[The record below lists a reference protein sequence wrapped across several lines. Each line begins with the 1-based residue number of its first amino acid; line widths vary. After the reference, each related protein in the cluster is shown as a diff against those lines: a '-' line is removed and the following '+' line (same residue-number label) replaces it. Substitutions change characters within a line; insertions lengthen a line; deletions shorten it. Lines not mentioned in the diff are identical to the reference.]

1 MTDIGD
7 DVSPAVIL
15 AFWRAA
21 GSDRWYKP
29 DDAFDA
35 DLRRR
40 FFGLWRKAAAGEL
53 SCWEATDDGALALVI
68 VLDQFPRNMFRGD
81 VRTYSSDALALEVA
95 NRAIARG
102 VDRGIA
108 ADLAEFLY
116 LPLMHSEHLADQQ
129 RCVELFR
136 NAGQCRQ
143 PEIRRGSCRYHP
155 PVRALSPP
163 QLGAG
168 THRRRR
174 KNRPFSTAAD
184 FPADDGTVN
193 DAGHCRFRATEYCAR
208 RLPGLRNIGTLQGEL
223 TMTIKVGDKLPEAK
237 FRVMT
242 AEGPQVKTTDD
253 IFKGKKVALFAVP
266 GAYTGT
272 CHKMHLP
279 SIFLNAY
286 AIKDKGVNTIAIVSV
301 NDAFVMNAWKRD
313 TDQRDEA
320 VFLADGNAEFTKAIG
335 MELDASGNGLGIRSH
350 RYSMLVDDGVVK
362 KLNLEPAP
370 GKVEVSGGD
379 TLLGQL

>member
-1 MTDIGD
+1 
-7 DVSPAVIL
+7 
-15 AFWRAA
+15 
-21 GSDRWYKP
+21 
-29 DDAFDA
+29 
-35 DLRRR
+35 
-40 FFGLWRKAAAGEL
+40 
-53 SCWEATDDGALALVI
+53 
-68 VLDQFPRNMFRGD
+68 
-81 VRTYSSDALALEVA
+81 
-95 NRAIARG
+95 
-102 VDRGIA
+102 
-108 ADLAEFLY
+108 
-116 LPLMHSEHLADQQ
+116 
-129 RCVELFR
+129 
-136 NAGQCRQ
+136 
-143 PEIRRGSCRYHP
+143 
-155 PVRALSPP
+155 
-163 QLGAG
+163 
-168 THRRRR
+168 
-174 KNRPFSTAAD
+174 
-184 FPADDGTVN
+184 
-193 DAGHCRFRATEYCAR
+193 
-208 RLPGLRNIGTLQGEL
+208 
-223 TMTIKVGDKLPEAK
+223 MTIKVGDKLPEAK

-286 AIKDKGVNTIAIVSV
+286 AIKNKGVNTIAIVSV

-320 VFLADGNAEFTKAIG
+320 VFLADGNADFTKVIG

-379 TLLGQL
+379 TLLDSCKNFLAANSHSSSPGLTGRSSTPRPRRISRTPLGYWIARLRGR